1 MAHKL
6 AALWLAAALGVAAPA
21 FADPPT
27 FPDGQTHPA
36 ALFTPEAGTPSPART
51 LWGKGEILPP
61 EYLTATLSE
70 WDQYGLPPAP
80 DGHQWVSAGQNAYIV
95 DLASGEISGAFIGVL
110 TNYEPRD

>member
-6 AALWLAAALGVAAPA
+6 AALWLVVALGSAAPA
-21 FADPPT
+21 FAD
-27 FPDGQTHPA
+27 
-36 ALFTPEAGTPSPART
+36 
-51 LWGKGEILPP
+51 
-61 EYLTATLSE
+61 
-70 WDQYGLPPAP
+70 PPAP